1 MKKSIC
7 QSRKVISCYA
17 NEIEMKGFNAKNE
30 KRKPKRGKPKRGRP
44 NKALYKMKIRPNLVL

>member
-7 QSRKVISCYA
+7 QSRNVISCYA

-30 KRKPKRGKPKRGRP
+30 KKKKKKAKKGKAKQGLIQDE
-44 NKALYKMKIRPNLVL
+44 NKTKFGLMK

>member
-30 KRKPKRGKPKRGRP
+30 KKNQKMEGQTRP
-44 NKALYKMKIRPNLVL
+44 YTR

>member
-17 NEIEMKGFNAKNE
+17 NEIEMKGFNAK
-30 KRKPKRGKPKRGRP
+30 KIKIKSKRGRP
-44 NKALYKMKIRPNLVL
+44 NKALYKIRIRPNLV

>member
-7 QSRKVISCYA
+7 QSRNLISCYA

-30 KRKPKRGKPKRGRP
+30 KKKKTTKGEGQTRP
-44 NKALYKMKIRPNLVL
+44 YIR

>member
-30 KRKPKRGKPKRGRP
+30 KKKKVKNGKAKQGLTQDE
-44 NKALYKMKIRPNLVL
+44 NKTKFGIVK